1 MGKEAKIEHAS
12 SMYLPPLSMSTT
24 SICVIVVSGTAHEN
38 GT

>member
-12 SMYLPPLSMSTT
+12 SMYVPPLSMST
-24 SICVIVVSGTAHEN
+24 SICVIVVSGTAHEK